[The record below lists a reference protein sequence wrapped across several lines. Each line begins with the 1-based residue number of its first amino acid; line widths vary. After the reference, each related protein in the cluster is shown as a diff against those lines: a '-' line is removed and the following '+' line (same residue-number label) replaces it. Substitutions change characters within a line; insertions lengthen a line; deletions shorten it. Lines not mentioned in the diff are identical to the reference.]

1 MARVVAP
8 ANVGPYDDEEPHSCK
23 YCKKIVVTEAMQ
35 LDYGDWSIPIR
46 YSRKEARKAAMDG
59 CVFFGL
65 LLPLFSFKVSWSYL
79 IETARLM
86 LYRTRDISGN
96 SRTDS
101 PEPLRHQIVRFW
113 KSLTRP
119 TPEIYIPAKWK
130 PNEILIRNL
139 NKDLSSRELSVYV
152 TAGI

>member
-1 MARVVAP
+1 MARVVTP

-46 YSRKEARKAAMDG
+46 YSRKDARKAAMDG

-65 LLPLFSFKVSWSYL
+65 LLPLFSFKVSW
-79 IETARLM
+79 
-86 LYRTRDISGN
+86 
-96 SRTDS
+96 
-101 PEPLRHQIVRFW
+101 
-113 KSLTRP
+113 P

-130 PNEILIRNL
+130 AHKIFIRNL
-139 NKDLSSRELSVYV
+139 NENLSSRELSVYV